1 MGIDPTGNKP
11 VSSPY
16 GHQQTNEAPKVGQA
30 PSGNAGL
37 TPSHG
42 EQGSWSYK
50 DQLER
55 EYTSFISTIA
65 NSAVSLQGL
74 ESKLDVAG
82 MLDAT
87 AVMFEVAKQQ
97 KKQATEDRKQALD
110 AQISYLESS
119 AKNLREA
126 ADKQYS
132 AAVATGV
139 GAIVGGVIS
148 TIGAGVALGAGFK
161 GDGGWANQAN
171 QTKATVINSLGGGLG
186 GLSTASGK
194 LHGDMYTRD
203 SEYKRAA
210 SKEDDTYATKSEKQ
224 YSEDTDFRETAKQAQ
239 SAVIDF
245 VRALVQSRIEMDKT
259 VAKNL

>member
-132 AAVATGV
+132 AAKAAGI
-139 GAIVGGVIS
+139 GAIVGGVVSAFAAGGAMWAGIKGGFNDPGNQVKVQAINTAGS
-148 TIGAGVALGAGFK
+148 TVGSIATAG
-161 GDGGWANQAN
+161 
-171 QTKATVINSLGGGLG
+171 
-186 GLSTASGK
+186 GK